1 MTEKTA
7 AELRED
13 YLARLDEA
21 MRGLPHGVASDIRG
35 GIAEELDGLDAVAT
49 AERIDRLGDPR
60 GIARE
65 AEDEVPT
72 APPVVFPAPAPAPSA
87 PRTPTTATRGFAI
100 AAALTLSFGG
110 IVVPVVGWFV
120 GAVLVSLSPLWRTWE
135 KAVAILV
142 NAKTHR
148 VSVCNAAETFLVH
161 SDVAEA
167 FLPRALAALRDQGV
181 TVHGDARMAAYAE
194 AAGIGFAPVTDE
206 DWATEYYS
214 LDIAAG
220 VVDDLD
226 AALTHIRR
234 WSSGHTEA
242 IVSDS
247 ASSIQAFITG
257 VDSAAVMVNA
267 STRFTDGG
275 EFGFGAE
282 IGISTQKL
290 HARGPMGLAEL
301 TSTTYVVTGDGHI
314 RA

>member
-142 NAKTHR
+142 PFVATGM
-148 VSVCNAAETFLVH
+148 SFLIA
-161 SDVAEA
+161 S
-167 FLPRALAALRDQGV
+167 
-181 TVHGDARMAAYAE
+181 TMT
-194 AAGIGFAPVTDE
+194 GFST
-206 DWATEYYS
+206 
-214 LDIAAG
+214 G
-220 VVDDLD
+220 
-226 AALTHIRR
+226 
-234 WSSGHTEA
+234 
-242 IVSDS
+242 S
-247 ASSIQAFITG
+247 ASGS
-257 VDSAAVMVNA
+257 S
-267 STRFTDGG
+267 TDGEVMSEVVNPLVPAFG
-275 EFGFGAE
+275 EWHLLLLLGALLVP
-282 IGISTQKL
+282 ISGL
-290 HARGPMGLAEL
+290 WLLWRMRGRAAR
-301 TSTTYVVTGDGHI
+301 
-314 RA
+314 

>member
-7 AELRED
+7 AELRDD

-142 NAKTHR
+142 PFVATGM
-148 VSVCNAAETFLVH
+148 SFLIA
-161 SDVAEA
+161 S
-167 FLPRALAALRDQGV
+167 
-181 TVHGDARMAAYAE
+181 TMT
-194 AAGIGFAPVTDE
+194 GFST
-206 DWATEYYS
+206 
-214 LDIAAG
+214 G
-220 VVDDLD
+220 
-226 AALTHIRR
+226 
-234 WSSGHTEA
+234 
-242 IVSDS
+242 S
-247 ASSIQAFITG
+247 ASGS
-257 VDSAAVMVNA
+257 S
-267 STRFTDGG
+267 TDGEVMSEVVNPLVPAFG
-275 EFGFGAE
+275 EWHLLLLLGALLVP
-282 IGISTQKL
+282 ISGL
-290 HARGPMGLAEL
+290 WLLWRMRGRAAR
-301 TSTTYVVTGDGHI
+301 
-314 RA
+314 